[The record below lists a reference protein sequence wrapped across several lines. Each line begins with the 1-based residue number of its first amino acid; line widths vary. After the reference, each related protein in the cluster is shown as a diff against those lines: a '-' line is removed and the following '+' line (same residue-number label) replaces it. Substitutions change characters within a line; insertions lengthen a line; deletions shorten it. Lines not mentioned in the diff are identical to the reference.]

1 MSISSRK
8 CGMTALVI
16 IVSAVWLIPQSSTV
30 ALAQSSGLITTVAGN
45 GTPGSGGDGG
55 PATSAQLKGIMGIA
69 ADSAGNLFIADEL
82 TNTIRKVSPDGV
94 ISTAVGTSAGLHN
107 PSDVAADAA
116 GNLYIA
122 DFNNYRILKVT
133 TAGVISTLV
142 ANILPPTTVA
152 VDPAGNVYYGDTMG
166 FDYGS
171 MRIHKISPDG
181 SVGDFCSIA
190 GDPTGLAFDPAGNL
204 YITVDD
210 GEVVRVDTQGQVRRI
225 AGCVCSNGN
234 LGDGGP
240 ATSAQL
246 APGDV
251 AVDGAGNV
259 YIAEGSRVRMVTPAG
274 IISTVAGNG
283 KEGFSGDG
291 GPATSA
297 QLNSAYSV
305 AIDSAGNLLI
315 GDRGNRR
322 IRKVVWSPGSE
333 TYFPHV
339 TIGGGYCTTFSLSN
353 TGDTAISGDLIL
365 TDQQGEPLTASGT
378 AAGAGSSFPVSIAPA
393 GTMFLTVNPLDANEP
408 VRSGWVKI
416 VTTGGALSGV
426 ATFHL
431 TSEGTRQAAAGVLP
445 SQPMRY
451 ATIPVDD
458 DYNQGRLTA
467 YAVANPTS
475 QSLVI
480 KLALVDQEGRVV
492 DDTATFTLQ
501 PKQQIARYLYQDL
514 ARAQFKGSMVLRA
527 QAGGSFAAVALV
539 QHQKM
544 FTVTPVIPAK
554 ASSVPD

>member
-55 PATSAQLKGIMGIA
+55 PATSAQLRGIMGIA
-69 ADSAGNLFIADEL
+69 VDPAGNLYIADEL
-82 TNTIRKVSPDGV
+82 TNTIRKVTPDGV
-94 ISTAVGTSAGLHN
+94 ISTAVGSSAGLRN
-107 PSDVAADAA
+107 PSDVALDSE

-122 DFNNYRILKVT
+122 DFSNGRILKVT
-133 TAGVISTLV
+133 TAGAVSTI
-142 ANILPPTTVA
+142 AAGIGFPTVVA

-166 FDYGS
+166 WDYGS
-171 MRIHKISPDG
+171 LYIHRISPDG
-181 SVGDFCSIA
+181 SVSNFCPTTD
-190 GDPTGLAFDPAGNL
+190 DPTGLAVDSTGNL
-204 YITVDD
+204 YIAEYSQVWKVDP
-210 GEVVRVDTQGQVRRI
+210 QGRRTGI
-225 AGCVCSNGN
+225 PC
-234 LGDGGP
+234 GG
-240 ATSAQL
+240 AL
-246 APGDV
+246 DV
-251 AVDGAGNV
+251 AVDSAGNLF
-259 YIAEGSRVRMVTPAG
+259 IADWARIQMVTPAG
-274 IISTVAGNG
+274 IISTVAGTG
-283 KEGFSGDG
+283 SEGFSGDG

-297 QLNSAYSV
+297 QLSGPTSIAV
-305 AIDSAGNLLI
+305 DSAGNLLI
-315 GDRGNRR
+315 GDRGNYR
-322 IRKVVWSPGSE
+322 IRKVTSTPSSE

-339 TIGGGYCTTFSLSN
+339 TVGGGYYTTFALSN
-353 TGDTAISGDLIL
+353 TGDTPISGDIVL
-365 TDQQGEPLTASGT
+365 TDQQGQALTASAMGAGT
-378 AAGAGSSFPVSIAPA
+378 GSSFPVSIAPA

-408 VRSGWVKI
+408 ARSGWVKI

-458 DYNQGRLTA
+458 DYSEGRLTA
-467 YAVANPTS
+467 YAVANPTG
-475 QSLVI
+475 QNLVV
-480 KLALVDQEGRVV
+480 KLALVDQDGRVV
-492 DDTATFTLQ
+492 DDTVIFTLA

-527 QAGGSFAAVALV
+527 QAGGSFAAVAFV